1 MRFLKKNTAASETE
15 VGDNLTDD
23 LPISHSY
30 AEEDQKM
37 KQELQDVDHGDLETK
52 QHAQTKNANYQKPPI
67 NLLAP
72 IKSVDQSQDKSLIQK
87 NTEVLGIYF

>member
-1 MRFLKKNTAASETE
+1 MHLFQIKLKILKKHLILILQLRFLKKNTAASETE

-52 QHAQTKNANYQKPPI
+52 QHAQTKNANYQKP
-67 NLLAP
+67 
-72 IKSVDQSQDKSLIQK
+72 QLIC
-87 NTEVLGIYF
+87 